1 MLSDVVA
8 NIGLQALHVFAK
20 LGLFVRS
27 AVWQWQWALHAARA
41 EISGIG
47 LFRLFLRG
55 LPGIAH

>member
-1 MLSDVVA
+1 MTAKRRVYS
-8 NIGLQALHVFAK
+8 AK

-27 AVWQWQWALHAARA
+27 AAGQCQWALLAARA
-41 EISGIG
+41 EISGIS